1 MTKQQW
7 EQIEQLWQQ
16 ALQIEPRQRI
26 AFVTNQPDVAEEVRA
41 EVLAMLR
48 QEQNSADFLE
58 APALEEAAWQL
69 AQDKLKA
76 PTLEMKGQRLG
87 AYEVVAE
94 LGAGGMGTVY
104 LARDLHL
111 NRNVAIKVLPEGFR
125 HDADRLKRFQREAE
139 MLAKVQHP
147 NIATLFDYDRETSA
161 APRYLVMEYVAGET
175 LDERLKRGA
184 LPATEAVLLFRQIAE
199 ALQAAHAQGVIHR
212 DLKPS
217 NIKITPD
224 GTVKVL
230 DFGLAK
236 AAAQEMKLAEAS
248 TGSLIG
254 QTTTPLTLTQPQ
266 MILGTPG
273 YMSPEQVRGEKML
286 DQRTDWWAFGCM
298 LYEALSGRNPFRAHT
313 AADTQAAIL
322 EKEPDWKTLPAETP
336 TALVRLIRQCLQKDA
351 QRRLRTAREVLM
363 WLGKVKPPAPLK
375 KLVNQM
381 RRHAPELVLAAA
393 GLTLLISLFGAYQWL
408 KPRPQTM
415 LAVIAEEA
423 VAPCQPEQSE
433 AIAKIVNDKLRGV
446 RGVRLVRT
454 IASDRS
460 QPFLM
465 IDANLTQAT
474 LTAEATTI
482 LKVAAAN
489 CSGGQSL
496 INYSLTYK
504 DGTALTSGTA
514 NDLRQL
520 LLSVVS
526 ALHLQG
532 NAESWQT
539 SESESEYYRAVALLE
554 HYVNEQSVK
563 DALAILQRLET
574 TDKVNLA
581 RTKASLGWGYYLRYN
596 LSGSSQDKEQ
606 AINYCDQ
613 ALNLPNLSPEVLLMC
628 GKVDVQLRKYD
639 RAIGNFEKVIR
650 QQSDNAEAILS
661 LALAYEF
668 KADPAKA
675 KEAYLQAIS
684 LRPNYWAAH
693 NDLGWF
699 YFNQGDFTEAA
710 LSWTRVTELLP
721 LNPTGYSNLGS
732 ALLYQ
737 GKYDDALKAYR
748 EALSLKK
755 SVPVYQNIGI
765 AYIFKGNCNEAVAQ
779 LRKGLEMDESARQ
792 DAELWGTLGDAYS
805 CTPAQSKQAAAAYT
819 QAISLAEK
827 GVDSDS
833 NYYLSLLAEWHA
845 RLGNKRLAIE
855 KIEAAIQLEP
865 DNFDCIISAIK
876 VYKLTN
882 QPEKLLIQFEK
893 AIKNRKSLFEVEHD
907 PLVNE
912 IIQQQPHRTLI
923 EQQKL
928 QRG

>member
-1 MTKQQW
+1 MTKQHW

-16 ALQIEPRQRI
+16 AMQIEPRQRI
-26 AFVTNQPDVAEEVRA
+26 AFVTNHPDVAEEVRA
-41 EVLAMLR
+41 EVLAMLW
-48 QEQNSADFLE
+48 QDQNSADFLE
-58 APALEEAAWQL
+58 TPALEEAAWQL
-69 AQDKLKA
+69 AQDKLNA
-76 PTLEMKGQRLG
+76 PTLEMKGQRFG
-87 AYEVVAE
+87 AYEVVGE

-111 NRNVAIKVLPEGFR
+111 NRTVAIKVLPEGFR

-184 LPATEAVLLFRQIAE
+184 LTATEAVPLFRQIAE

-236 AAAQEMKLAEAS
+236 SAAQEVKLAEAN
-248 TGSLIG
+248 TRSLNG
-254 QTTTPLTLTQPQ
+254 KTTTSITLTQPQ

-273 YMSPEQVRGEKML
+273 YMSPEQVRGERLL

-313 AADTQAAIL
+313 AADTNAAIL
-322 EKEPDWKTLPAETP
+322 EKEPDWKTLPIETP
-336 TALVRLIRQCLQKDA
+336 TALVKLIRNCLQKDV
-351 QRRLRTAREVLM
+351 QRRIRTAREVLT
-363 WLGKVKPPAPLK
+363 WLGKVKPPTHLK
-375 KLVNQM
+375 KLTNQLY
-381 RRHAPELVLAAA
+381 RHAPELGLAAA
-393 GLTLLISLFGAYQWL
+393 SLTLLVSLFVAYQWL

-423 VAPCQPEQSE
+423 AEPCKPGQSE
-433 AIAKIVNDKLRGV
+433 AIAKMVNDKLRGV
-446 RGVRLVRT
+446 RGVQLVNAV
-454 IASDRS
+454 ASDRS

-465 IDANLTQAT
+465 IDTNLAQTA
-474 LTAEATTI
+474 LTAEATTV
-482 LKVAAAN
+482 LKVAAVN
-489 CSGGQSL
+489 CSNGKSL
-496 INYSLTYK
+496 INYSLTNK
-504 DGTALTSGTA
+504 DGAAITSGRA
-514 NDLRQL
+514 NDLSQL

-532 NAESWQT
+532 DPENWQT
-539 SESESEYYRAVALLE
+539 NESDSDYYRAVALLE

-563 DALAILQRLET
+563 DALEILRRLEK
-574 TDKVNLA
+574 TDQANLA
-581 RTKASLGWGYYLRYN
+581 RTKASLGWGNYLLYN
-596 LSGSSQDKEQ
+596 LSGNSKDKEQ

-613 ALNLPNLSPEVLLMC
+613 ALNLPNAPPDVLLMC
-628 GKVDVQLRKYD
+628 GKIDVLLKKYD
-639 RAIGNFEKVIR
+639 RAIANFEKVIR

-668 KADPAKA
+668 KPDATKA
-675 KEAYLQAIS
+675 KETYLQAIS

-710 LSWTRVTELLP
+710 VSWTRVTELLP
-721 LNPTGYSNLGS
+721 LNPAGYSNLGS

-737 GKYDDALKAYR
+737 GKYDSALNAYR
-748 EALSLKK
+748 EALNLKK

-765 AYIFKGNCNEAVAQ
+765 ANIFKGNCTEAVEQ
-779 LRKGLEMDESARQ
+779 LKKGLEVDENAKQ
-792 DAELWGTLGDAYS
+792 DAELWGALGDAYS
-805 CTPAQSKQAAAAYT
+805 CVPAQSKQAAAAYT

-827 GVDSDS
+827 GADADT
-833 NYYLSLLAEWHA
+833 NYYLSLLAEWYA
-845 RLGNKRLAIE
+845 RLGNKRVATE
-855 KIEAAIQLEP
+855 KIEAAIQLNP